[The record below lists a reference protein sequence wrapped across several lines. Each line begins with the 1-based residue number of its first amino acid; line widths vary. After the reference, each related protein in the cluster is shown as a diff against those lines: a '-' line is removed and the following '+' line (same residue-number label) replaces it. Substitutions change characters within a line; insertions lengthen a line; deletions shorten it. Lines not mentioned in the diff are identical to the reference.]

1 MKKGVLFIV
10 LGALVTIGA
19 LVMYQIGNTSSHLSE
34 LKDYYYYPL
43 PLACILIAIGIQQ
56 LKKNS

>member
-1 MKKGVLFIV
+1 
-10 LGALVTIGA
+10 
-19 LVMYQIGNTSSHLSE
+19 MYQIGNTSSHLSE